1 MEGGQREVNRR
12 VENGGEERRRWGGM
26 AELNV
31 KGKLEEGKEGGRT
44 ETERN

>member
-1 MEGGQREVNRR
+1 MEGGQREIYIR
-12 VENGGEERRRWGGM
+12 VENGGKEGRRWRGM